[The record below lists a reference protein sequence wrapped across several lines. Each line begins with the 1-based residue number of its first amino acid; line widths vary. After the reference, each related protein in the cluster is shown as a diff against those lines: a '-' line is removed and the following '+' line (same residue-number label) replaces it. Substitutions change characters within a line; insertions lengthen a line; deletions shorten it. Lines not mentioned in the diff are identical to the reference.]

1 MSLQEKDVAHI
12 AKLARIKVSTEEL
25 PHYTREISGIM
36 AWIEQLAEVN
46 TDDVLAVASVTKHTL
61 PMRAD
66 VVTDGDMQADILRN
80 APKSEYGCFV
90 VPKVIDQG

>member
-12 AKLARIKVSTEEL
+12 AKLARIKVSAEDL
-25 PHYTREISGIM
+25 PHYTQELSSIM
-36 AWIEQLAEVN
+36 DWIEQLSEVN
-46 TDDVLAVASVTKHTL
+46 TDDVSAVASVTKHSL
-61 PMRAD
+61 PMREDSVSDGHMQED
-66 VVTDGDMQADILRN
+66 VLRN